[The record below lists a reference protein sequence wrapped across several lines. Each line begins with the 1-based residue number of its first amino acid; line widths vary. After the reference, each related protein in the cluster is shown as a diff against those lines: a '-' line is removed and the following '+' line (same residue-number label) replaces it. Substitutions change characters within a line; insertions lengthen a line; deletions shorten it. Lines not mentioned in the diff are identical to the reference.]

1 MWHILNNKWTQIGH
15 DLYVAGDYILTK
27 LGGSCQTHGLV
38 PIETETKC
46 KQLVSRFQNN
56 YPTISYKNKI
66 DIYERPKGCFAI
78 VRGDSFG
85 IYFNEHINGGKA
97 DSRAISLCYDLNGKA
112 SISY

>member
-1 MWHILNNKWTQIGH
+1 MN
-15 DLYVAGDYILTK
+15 
-27 LGGSCQTHGLV
+27 
-38 PIETETKC
+38 
-46 KQLVSRFQNN
+46 
-56 YPTISYKNKI
+56 
-66 DIYERPKGCFAI
+66 IYERPKGCFAI